1 MKSSGDSQEEH
12 PPWLQPLDQLGT
24 AGSRGQGSEASPF
37 HEAHPL
43 SQTPGPLQGPGFR
56 LGGNQDQSRCT
67 GAFGHARSIGAGA
80 LGICPGPGWFPGGAN
95 CYKAPVMLSRPKSP
109 FSFPW
114 LSALL
119 GVGLALGLQQGGQSD
134 PVIAAEPA
142 ALGLPVPLEL
152 SGRGALPGA
161 TAEAGPGAA
170 RVLEDALLGTQA
182 PLTGSAL
189 RAPLQFSPLEAASE
203 TQPSSLP
210 GAR

>member
-1 MKSSGDSQEEH
+1 MHRGFWPCQEHRGRGPRNLPRTGLVSGGGQL
-12 PPWLQPLDQLGT
+12 LQSPCHAVPAQVPLFL
-24 AGSRGQGSEASPF
+24 
-37 HEAHPL
+37 PL
-43 SQTPGPLQGPGFR
+43 VE
-56 LGGNQDQSRCT
+56 C
-67 GAFGHARSIGAGA
+67 
-80 LGICPGPGWFPGGAN
+80 
-95 CYKAPVMLSRPKSP
+95 
-109 FSFPW
+109 
-114 LSALL
+114 LL
-119 GVGLALGLQQGGQSD
+119 GVGLALGLQRGGQSD

-161 TAEAGPGAA
+161 TAEAAS
-170 RVLEDALLGTQA
+170 VLEDAHLGTQA